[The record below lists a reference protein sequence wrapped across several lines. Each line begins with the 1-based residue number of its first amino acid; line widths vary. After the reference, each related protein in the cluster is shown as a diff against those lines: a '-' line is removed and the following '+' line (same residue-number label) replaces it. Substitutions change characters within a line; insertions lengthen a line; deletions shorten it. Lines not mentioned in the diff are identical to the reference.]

1 MKFLI
6 TGGLGFIGTNLIKFL
21 IEHYDHEI
29 LNLDKVTYASNFF
42 NNKKFSNY
50 KFYNFVKGD
59 ISDKN
64 LVKKL
69 LEDFKPDFIMNLAAE
84 SHVDRSIS
92 CPDAFVNTNILGTYN
107 LLINARDYWVNLSG
121 EKKRN
126 FRFHHI
132 STDEVYGSI
141 HQGDLFNESSP
152 YRPNSPYAASKAS
165 SDHLVRAWN
174 KTYNLPTLI
183 SNCSNNY
190 GPYQC
195 PEKLIPLIILNA
207 LKNKKLPIYGNG
219 LQIRDW
225 LHVNDHVKAL
235 YIIVTKGEIGETYNV
250 GANNQISNINL
261 VKMICNFL
269 DSEISKK
276 PKNLNSF
283 NELISYVSDRPGHD
297 ICYGINPEKLF
308 NQLGWKPETDFK
320 LGIEATIKWY
330 LDNCFLYD

>member
-21 IEHYDHEI
+21 IENYDHEV

-42 NNKKFSNY
+42 NNKHFSTY
-50 KFYNFVKGD
+50 KVYNFVKGD

-92 CPDAFVNTNILGTYN
+92 SPDDFINSNILGTYN
-107 LLINARDYWVNLSG
+107 LLINARDYWSNLSG

-141 HQGDLFNESSP
+141 EKGDLFDESSP
-152 YRPNSPYAASKAS
+152 YKPNSPYAASKAS
-165 SDHLVRAWN
+165 SDHLVRSWN
-174 KTYNLPTLI
+174 KTYDLPTLI

-190 GPYQC
+190 GPYQY

-207 LKNKKLPIYGNG
+207 LKNKPLPIYGNG

-235 YIIVTKGEIGETYNV
+235 YKIVTKGEVGETYNV
-250 GANNQISNINL
+250 GANNQISNIDL
-261 VKMICNFL
+261 VKTICNYL

-297 ICYGINPEKLF
+297 ICYGIDAKKLF
-308 NQLGWKPETDFK
+308 IKLGWKPEIDFK
-320 LGIEATIKWY
+320 LGIEKTIKWY
-330 LDNCFLYD
+330 LDNSFLYD